1 MNRKL
6 LLATS
11 LFLMAMT
18 AWSQEFKVGYTSI
31 DAIVFS
37 MPEIP
42 QINAD
47 LQVYQKQLAS
57 QVESKQKTID
67 TKIAEYQQLAQ
78 LGTAAPTAMQEKETE
93 IRKLQADFA
102 NFSQKADESLSN
114 KSNSLFNP
122 IYSKVQNAIEEVR
135 KEKGYGMILNA
146 GTETGGIVLAAREE
160 DNITK
165 AVFEKLGVPMPTPKE
180 GEGAPAAKSGGN

>member
-18 AWSQEFKVGYTSI
+18 AWSQEFKIGYTNL

-47 LQVYQKQLAS
+47 LQVYQKQLGS
-57 QVESKQKTID
+57 QIESKQKTID
-67 TKIAEYQQLAQ
+67 AKIAEYQKLAQ
-78 LGTAAPTAMQEKETE
+78 QPTVSPTVMQEKETE
-93 IRKLQADFA
+93 IMKLQTDLQ
-102 NFSQKADESLSN
+102 NFTQKADESLGN
-114 KSNSLFNP
+114 KSGNLFNP
-122 IYSKVQNAIEEVR
+122 IYAKVQNAIEEVR
-135 KEKGYGMILNA
+135 VEKGYSMIINA
-146 GTETGGIVLAAREE
+146 STEGGGGIVLAARDE
-160 DNITK
+160 DNVTK
-165 AVFEKLGVPMPTPKE
+165 AVFEKLGVPMPAPPKE
-180 GEGAPAAKSGGN
+180 GGN